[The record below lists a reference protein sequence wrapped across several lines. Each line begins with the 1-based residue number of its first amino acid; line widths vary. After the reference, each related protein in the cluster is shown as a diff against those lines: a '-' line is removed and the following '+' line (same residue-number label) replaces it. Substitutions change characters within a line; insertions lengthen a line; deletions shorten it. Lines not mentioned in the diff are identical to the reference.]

1 MKVLFSILLFTFC
14 ALGFAQTNVSEAISS
29 DITWSL
35 ADSPFTVTGSILV
48 SNGVTLTIE
57 AGAVINF
64 SDDYKILVKGNIISS
79 GTSESLITFNGH
91 SSEGSSQMIIFK
103 STNLSNSTI
112 TYNVFNGPQK
122 AIQLAD
128 ESEGNEDST
137 KNSGILTVTYSDFN
151 NAGIY
156 TKGYSTSA
164 ELKFENST
172 FDDLTI
178 KGYYPRTEP
187 ITFTN
192 CVINNSNINS
202 DSYNYGINI
211 YYSNVLNS
219 SFTIGC
225 CGANFLIDNSTIYN
239 SPFTDYNNNYEVL
252 INKSLIINSPL
263 NLPSGNL
270 TITSSII
277 SFNGFDTSIGVNTRK
292 ATISNSLISG
302 NGAGTVLKMNSYS
315 NYSSTISNSTL
326 INSSTSVLLEGN
338 NGTYDF
344 SNSNLYNNQTY
355 NVDNN
360 SDQEISAE
368 NNYWGTVIESEI
380 QDLIFDSSDNIDKGT
395 VDYTP
400 FLTSLNIEAPIS
412 PPSNVTKSVTGS
424 DVVLNW
430 SANGE
435 SDIAGYKLHY
445 GSPTGYSY
453 ATSVD
458 LGNVTTYVVN
468 GGDITTEYS
477 ITAYDSSI
485 DGTDDMV
492 DGNESWFSAANEV
505 NITLMSSATSIS
517 EPTNS
522 ATLTVTINST
532 SSQDIVVNLVYTGT
546 AINATDYT
554 GASSIT
560 IAAGSLTGSIDITA
574 IDNTNIEVTKTIIID
589 VDTVTN
595 ASEEGVQQVSI
606 NLIDDDLPS
615 VTLSYTPITFNEAGG
630 ISEIIATQSEI
641 TSNDT
646 AISLD
651 LSGTAS
657 NITIIED
664 FETTLPSGAIN
675 IANGVEVTIV
685 DDPATSGVNGDV
697 MKIVTSTAG
706 EVWQYVIVSFQGDSL
721 DLTTDDKVILV
732 DVYSETAFTML
743 VKSTAPSNGNAE
755 GSTDASHGGS
765 GWETLTFD
773 FSNPKDGALVAN
785 DVFGGIAFFPLWNG
799 SGFNSAT
806 VTTTYI
812 DNISTPNGGDYRIS
826 SRIIN
831 IPAGTSSAT
840 TTITGIE
847 DSIFDEGD
855 ETIIITP
862 VNPTNATLTSLEATT
877 ITITNKNYAPV
888 AAAQTDVAATEQTE
902 VTITLV
908 GTDSES
914 DALTYIVST
923 LPTNGTLSDNGTV
936 ITTDDLPKTTTSADV
951 VYISTSDTATS
962 DSFTF
967 KVNDGTVDSEAATV
981 SIVITAVNDA
991 PVAVEDAAT
1000 VLEDAE
1006 LTSIDVIT
1014 NDINVDENTFPAYNG
1029 NVFITEL
1036 ADPNGS
1042 DAIGSGYTR
1051 RYIELYNAGPS
1062 SVDLTGYRIDRY
1074 KNYNDSPET
1083 LSLTGSISAGEFY
1096 IITTG
1101 PENSDFFNTWGITPN
1116 QWDGT
1121 YNFVAGGNG
1130 DDNYELYNDTGNLTD
1145 QFGVPGED
1153 GTGTNHEYEDGRAER
1168 KIGVIQGNSIWD
1180 VDEWDIDNDEGLGDG
1195 PLNTDESF
1203 DPGSWIGTELDILKL
1218 TAVSTSGIG
1227 TVDINADGLSV
1238 DYTPAFNF
1246 NGTETITYTV
1256 SDGELPSATGT
1267 LTITVTAVNDAPVAL
1282 ADTATVDEG
1291 NTSTTLENGETS
1303 LLNNDTDTEN
1313 NPLTVILVSNP
1324 IYGSLTLNTDGTF
1337 SYDHDGS
1344 DFASDYFTYKVNDG
1358 ELDSNTATV
1367 SIIINTVNDN
1377 FPTDIILSNN
1387 FIDENLSGITIGQFT
1402 AEDLDLPA
1410 DIHTFELVSG
1420 IGDTNNTSFTI
1431 TDNNL
1436 IINES
1441 FDYETQQSLS
1451 IRVKVI
1457 DEVNQS
1463 FERSFDILIN
1473 NVNDISII
1481 STTTDSYCSGTSGT
1495 GSITISSIY
1504 DTFGNLTFAWSA
1516 INGGSIPSGQETI
1529 QSLTEI
1535 SDGTYSLTISDISF
1549 SFTESF
1555 EIGLTPQ
1562 YDELSICYV
1571 SSDET
1576 DETKNRIFLNNAGN
1590 YNVGIYE
1597 ILRETNSANIYTS
1610 IGSMLSTENSFLDEN
1625 SDNMSQSYN
1634 YKVRLI
1640 DYCGNQSP
1648 NSDFHKTILLQSSVA
1663 VNNSVNL
1670 NWSDYE
1676 GTDYGTYNIFRNTN
1690 SEGFNLIGSVS
1701 ASNNSFND
1709 AGADITIDNYE
1720 YYISISV
1727 DECLND
1733 VSGKSNSKSSTE
1745 IKSNR
1750 LLFSNGTASVDDFND
1765 LNQLVVFPNP
1775 SNDML
1780 NIKLSEG
1787 ITLYKVKIYNTLGQ
1801 MVLETQDLKFPIEN
1815 LASSTYFIKIFTSK
1829 GLTTRNFIK
1838 N

>member
-344 SNSNLYNNQTY
+344 SNSNLHNNQTY

-560 IAAGSLTGSIDITA
+560 IAAGSLTGSIDIAA

-888 AAAQTDVAATEQTE
+888 AFSNQNNHYSINVISQGQSWETNLTQILEIIEGNTYTLTFDAWSDVNRSIYTGLGLSGNPGWDAILETINITPTKTTYSFTFEAIGIGNPEARVIFDLGADIGQVNIDNVSLVTSTEENIVLNGDFSSGSDYWVTGPLSTTPAPVVSTIDYVSATEKIE
-902 VTITLV
+902 VAITLV
-908 GTDSES
+908 GVDSEN
-914 DALTYIVST
+914 DALTYVIETLPVNGVLTDPNNSDVVVSAGDSLKGATVNYVST
-923 LPTNGTLSDNGTV
+923 SE
-936 ITTDDLPKTTTSADV
+936 IAEF
-951 VYISTSDTATS
+951 

-967 KVNDGTVDSEAATV
+967 KVNDGELNSNTATI
-981 SIVITAVNDA
+981 SIAITTVNDP
-991 PVAVEDAAT
+991 PVLSDDAISTKEDTSVNITLNVEDLDDT
-1000 VLEDAE
+1000 EFTYVIV
-1006 LTSIDVIT
+1006 SDVS
-1014 NDINVDENTFPAYNG
+1014 
-1029 NVFITEL
+1029 
-1036 ADPNGS
+1036 NGS
-1042 DAIGSGYTR
+1042 
-1051 RYIELYNAGPS
+1051 L
-1062 SVDLTGYRIDRY
+1062 
-1074 KNYNDSPET
+1074 
-1083 LSLTGSISAGEFY
+1083 
-1096 IITTG
+1096 IITD
-1101 PENSDFFNTWGITPN
+1101 NFA
-1116 QWDGT
+1116 T
-1121 YNFVAGGNG
+1121 YSP
-1130 DDNYELYNDTGNLTD
+1130 
-1145 QFGVPGED
+1145 QED
-1153 GTGTNHEYEDGRAER
+1153 
-1168 KIGVIQGNSIWD
+1168 
-1180 VDEWDIDNDEGLGDG
+1180 
-1195 PLNTDESF
+1195 
-1203 DPGSWIGTELDILKL
+1203 
-1218 TAVSTSGIG
+1218 
-1227 TVDINADGLSV
+1227 
-1238 DYTPAFNF
+1238 F
-1246 NGTETITYTV
+1246 NGADSFTLIAN
-1256 SDGELPSATGT
+1256 DGEANSANAIIS
-1267 LTITVTAVNDAPVAL
+1267 ITVTAVNDAPVAV

-1303 LLNNDTDTEN
+1303 LLHNDTDTEN
-1313 NPLTVILVSNP
+1313 NPLTAILVSDP
-1324 IYGSLTLNTDGTF
+1324 IYGALTLNTDGTF
-1337 SYDHDGS
+1337 SYEHDGS
-1344 DFASDYFTYKVNDG
+1344 DIASDYFTYKVNDG
-1358 ELDSNTATV
+1358 ELDSNTVTV

-1377 FPTDIILSNN
+1377 FPTDIIVSNN
-1387 FIDENLSGITIGQFT
+1387 FIDENLSGVTIGQFT

-1410 DIHTFELVSG
+1410 DIHAFELVSG
-1420 IGDTNNTSFTI
+1420 AGDTNNTSFTI

-1451 IRVKVI
+1451 IRIKVI

-1473 NVNDISII
+1473 NVNDISIT
-1481 STTTDSYCSGTSGT
+1481 SATTDSYCSGTSGT
-1495 GSITISSIY
+1495 GSITISSIA

-1535 SDGTYSLTISDISF
+1535 SDGTYSVTISDTSF
-1549 SFTESF
+1549 SLTESF

-1610 IGSMLSTENSFLDEN
+1610 IGSMLSSENSFLDEN

-1648 NSDFHKTILLQSSVA
+1648 NSDFHKTILLQSSIA

-1676 GTDYGTYNIFRNTN
+1676 GTDFGTYNIFRNTN

-1780 NIKLSEG
+1780 NIKLSAG

>member
-1 MKVLFSILLFTFC
+1 MF
-14 ALGFAQTNVSEAISS
+14 EY
-29 DITWSL
+29 
-35 ADSPFTVTGSILV
+35 SPSVKFKIHKNILV
-48 SNGVTLTIE
+48 SNTADVNCIASIGSPSTSNHLFDNNT
-57 AGAVINF
+57 
-64 SDDYKILVKGNIISS
+64 IISK
-79 GTSESLITFNGH
+79 GKNVYFG
-91 SSEGSSQMIIFK
+91 GSS
-103 STNLSNSTI
+103 S
-112 TYNVFNGPQK
+112 YH
-122 AIQLAD
+122 A
-128 ESEGNEDST
+128 
-137 KNSGILTVTYSDFN
+137 N
-151 NAGIY
+151 NI
-156 TKGYSTSA
+156 S
-164 ELKFENST
+164 
-172 FDDLTI
+172 
-178 KGYYPRTEP
+178 
-187 ITFTN
+187 FTN
-192 CVINNSNINS
+192 
-202 DSYNYGINI
+202 
-211 YYSNVLNS
+211 
-219 SFTIGC
+219 
-225 CGANFLIDNSTIYN
+225 
-239 SPFTDYNNNYEVL
+239 
-252 INKSLIINSPL
+252 
-263 NLPSGNL
+263 NL
-270 TITSSII
+270 
-277 SFNGFDTSIGVNTRK
+277 
-292 ATISNSLISG
+292 
-302 NGAGTVLKMNSYS
+302 
-315 NYSSTISNSTL
+315 
-326 INSSTSVLLEGN
+326 
-338 NGTYDF
+338 F
-344 SNSNLYNNQTY
+344 SNSSNNEIIDVKYGSGHVFNNNNLINPSSSGYFLKNQTA
-355 NVDNN
+355 N
-360 SDQEISAE
+360 SIDAE
-368 NNYWGTVIESEI
+368 NNYWGTATESEI
-380 QDLIFDSSDNIDKGT
+380 QATIYDYSDDFELGQ

-400 FLTSLNIEAPIS
+400 FLTSLNIDAPIS
-412 PPSNVTKSVTGS
+412 PPSNVTKSVSGS
-424 DVVLNW
+424 DVVLSW
-430 SANGE
+430 SANAE
-435 SDIAGYKLHY
+435 SDVAGYKLYY
-445 GSPTGYSY
+445 GSSTGYSY
-453 ATSVD
+453 ATSID
-458 LGNVTTYVVN
+458 IGNVTTYTVT
-468 GGDITTEYS
+468 GGDITTEYA
-477 ITAYDSSI
+477 ITAYDTNL

-492 DGNESWFSAANEV
+492 DGNESWFSVANEV
-505 NITLMSSATSIS
+505 HITLMSSATSIS

-522 ATLTVTINST
+522 ATLTVTLNST

-560 IAAGSLTGSIDITA
+560 IAAGSLTGTIDVTA

-615 VTLSYTPITFNEAGG
+615 VTLSYTPVTFNEAGG
-630 ISEIIATQSEI
+630 TSEIIATQSEI

-646 AISLD
+646 TISLD

-657 NITIIED
+657 SATMIED
-664 FETTLPSGAIN
+664 FETALPSGAIKGE
-675 IANGVEVTIV
+675 AGAEVTIV
-685 DDPATSGVNGDV
+685 ADPAINGFNGDV
-697 MKIVTSTAG
+697 MKIVTSTTG
-706 EVWQYVIVSFQGDSL
+706 EFWQFGQLLFQGDNL
-721 DLTTDDKVILV
+721 DLTTDDKVVLV
-732 DVYSETAFTML
+732 DVYSEIAFTML
-743 VKSTAPSNGNAE
+743 VKVTTLNGGTEPA
-755 GSTDASHGGS
+755 TDAAHSGS
-765 GWETLTFD
+765 GWETLSFD
-773 FSNPKDGALVAN
+773 FSDPKDNAPVA
-785 DVFGGIAFFPLWNG
+785 DGIYGRIIFFPLWNG
-799 SGFNSAT
+799 GNWNASS
-806 VTTTYI
+806 VTTTYV
-812 DNISTPNGGDYRIS
+812 DNISANGGDYRIS
-826 SRIIN
+826 SRIIK

-847 DSIFDEGD
+847 DSIFNEGD

-862 VNPTNATLTSLEATT
+862 INPTNATLTSIEATT
-877 ITITNKNYAPV
+877 ITITNKNYAPE
-888 AAAQTDVAATEQTE
+888 AISNENISATEQTE
-902 VTITLV
+902 VGINLV
-908 GTDSES
+908 GIDSENN
-914 DALTYIVST
+914 DLTYIIETLPENGILTDPNNSDLVVSAGDSLQGAAVNYVST
-923 LPTNGTLSDNGTV
+923 SE
-936 ITTDDLPKTTTSADV
+936 IAEF
-951 VYISTSDTATS
+951 

-967 KVNDGTVDSEAATV
+967 KVNDGELNSNTATI
-981 SIVITAVNDA
+981 SIAITAVNDP
-991 PVAVEDAAT
+991 PVLSNDSITTEEDTSVNITLNVEDLDDTEFTYVIVSDVSNGSLSITDNVAT
-1000 VLEDAE
+1000 YSPLED
-1006 LTSIDVIT
+1006 
-1014 NDINVDENTFPAYNG
+1014 
-1029 NVFITEL
+1029 
-1036 ADPNGS
+1036 
-1042 DAIGSGYTR
+1042 
-1051 RYIELYNAGPS
+1051 
-1062 SVDLTGYRIDRY
+1062 
-1074 KNYNDSPET
+1074 
-1083 LSLTGSISAGEFY
+1083 
-1096 IITTG
+1096 
-1101 PENSDFFNTWGITPN
+1101 
-1116 QWDGT
+1116 
-1121 YNFVAGGNG
+1121 
-1130 DDNYELYNDTGNLTD
+1130 
-1145 QFGVPGED
+1145 
-1153 GTGTNHEYEDGRAER
+1153 
-1168 KIGVIQGNSIWD
+1168 
-1180 VDEWDIDNDEGLGDG
+1180 
-1195 PLNTDESF
+1195 
-1203 DPGSWIGTELDILKL
+1203 
-1218 TAVSTSGIG
+1218 
-1227 TVDINADGLSV
+1227 
-1238 DYTPAFNF
+1238 F
-1246 NGTETITYTV
+1246 NGADSFTLIAN
-1256 SDGELPSATGT
+1256 DGEANSANAIIS
-1267 LTITVTAVNDAPVAL
+1267 ITVTAVNDAPVAL

-1313 NPLTVILVSNP
+1313 NPLTAILVSDP

-1344 DFASDYFTYKVNDG
+1344 DIASDYFTYKVNDG

-1387 FIDENLSGITIGQFT
+1387 FIDENLSGVTIGQFT

-1420 IGDTNNTSFTI
+1420 AGDTNNTSFTI

-1463 FERSFDILIN
+1463 FERSYDILIN
-1473 NVNDISII
+1473 NVNDISITSATI
-1481 STTTDSYCSGTSGT
+1481 DSYCSGASGT
-1495 GSITISSIY
+1495 GSITISSID
-1504 DTFGNLTFAWSA
+1504 DTFGNLTFEWSA

-1535 SDGTYSLTISDISF
+1535 SDGTYSLTISDTSF

-1610 IGSMLSTENSFLDEN
+1610 IGSMLSSENSFLDEN

-1676 GTDYGTYNIFRNTN
+1676 GTDFSTYNIFRNTN

-1709 AGADITIDNYE
+1709 ADADITIDNYE

-1750 LLFSNGTASVDDFND
+1750 LLINNGTASVDDFNN

-1801 MVLETQDLKFPIEN
+1801 IILETQDLKFSIEN
-1815 LASSTYFIKIFTSK
+1815 LASSTYFMKIFTSK

>member
-344 SNSNLYNNQTY
+344 SNSNLHNNQTY

-560 IAAGSLTGSIDITA
+560 IAAGSLTGSIDIAA

-888 AAAQTDVAATEQTE
+888 AFSNQNNHYSINVISQGQSWETNLTQILEIIEGNTYTLTFDAWSDVNRSIYTGLGLSGNPGWDAILETINITPTKTTYSFTFEAIGIGNPEARVIFDLGADIGQVNIDNVSLVTSTEENIVLNGDFSSGSDYWVTGPLSTTPAPVVSTIDYVSATEKIE
-902 VTITLV
+902 VAITLV
-908 GTDSES
+908 GVDSEN
-914 DALTYIVST
+914 DALTYVIETLPVNGVLTDPNNSDVVVSAGDSLKGATVNYVST
-923 LPTNGTLSDNGTV
+923 SE
-936 ITTDDLPKTTTSADV
+936 IAEF
-951 VYISTSDTATS
+951 

-967 KVNDGTVDSEAATV
+967 KVNDGELNSNTATI
-981 SIVITAVNDA
+981 SIAITTVNDP
-991 PVAVEDAAT
+991 PVLSDDAISTKEDTSVNITLNVEDLDDT
-1000 VLEDAE
+1000 EFTYVIV
-1006 LTSIDVIT
+1006 SDVS
-1014 NDINVDENTFPAYNG
+1014 
-1029 NVFITEL
+1029 
-1036 ADPNGS
+1036 NGS
-1042 DAIGSGYTR
+1042 
-1051 RYIELYNAGPS
+1051 L
-1062 SVDLTGYRIDRY
+1062 
-1074 KNYNDSPET
+1074 
-1083 LSLTGSISAGEFY
+1083 
-1096 IITTG
+1096 IITD
-1101 PENSDFFNTWGITPN
+1101 NFA
-1116 QWDGT
+1116 T
-1121 YNFVAGGNG
+1121 YSP
-1130 DDNYELYNDTGNLTD
+1130 
-1145 QFGVPGED
+1145 QED
-1153 GTGTNHEYEDGRAER
+1153 
-1168 KIGVIQGNSIWD
+1168 
-1180 VDEWDIDNDEGLGDG
+1180 
-1195 PLNTDESF
+1195 
-1203 DPGSWIGTELDILKL
+1203 
-1218 TAVSTSGIG
+1218 
-1227 TVDINADGLSV
+1227 
-1238 DYTPAFNF
+1238 F
-1246 NGTETITYTV
+1246 NGADSFTLIAN
-1256 SDGELPSATGT
+1256 DGEANSANAIIS
-1267 LTITVTAVNDAPVAL
+1267 ITVTAVNDAPVAV

-1303 LLNNDTDTEN
+1303 LLHNDTDTEN
-1313 NPLTVILVSNP
+1313 NPLTAILVSDP
-1324 IYGSLTLNTDGTF
+1324 IYGALTLNTDGTF
-1337 SYDHDGS
+1337 SYEHDGS
-1344 DFASDYFTYKVNDG
+1344 DIASDYFTYKVNDG
-1358 ELDSNTATV
+1358 ELDSNTVTV

-1377 FPTDIILSNN
+1377 FPTDIIVSNN
-1387 FIDENLSGITIGQFT
+1387 FIDENLSGVTIGQFT

-1410 DIHTFELVSG
+1410 DIHAFELVSG
-1420 IGDTNNTSFTI
+1420 AGDTNNTSFTI

-1451 IRVKVI
+1451 IRIKVI

-1473 NVNDISII
+1473 NVNDISIT
-1481 STTTDSYCSGTSGT
+1481 SATTDSYCSGTSGT
-1495 GSITISSIY
+1495 GSITISSIA

-1535 SDGTYSLTISDISF
+1535 SDGTYSVTISDTSF
-1549 SFTESF
+1549 SLTESF

-1610 IGSMLSTENSFLDEN
+1610 IGSMLSSENSFLDEN

-1648 NSDFHKTILLQSSVA
+1648 NSDFHKTILLQSSIA

-1676 GTDYGTYNIFRNTN
+1676 GTDFGTYNIFRNTN

>member
-1 MKVLFSILLFTFC
+1 MKVLVSILLFTFC
-14 ALGFAQTNVSEAISS
+14 TLGFAQTNVSGAISS

-164 ELKFENST
+164 ELEFENST
-172 FDDLTI
+172 FDNLTI

-192 CVINNSNINS
+192 CIINNSNINS
-202 DSYNYGINI
+202 DSYNYGIKFITSTVKNSNI
-211 YYSNVLNS
+211 TMGCCSANFLFNASTVYNSTISNGGGSPVNGLFKVVNSFFILSSIDLSSSHFVSEKSIFFSKNSADDMLSIGNTEISNS
-219 SFTIGC
+219 SFIGYDKT
-225 CGANFLIDNSTIYN
+225 LNSTGI
-239 SPFTDYNNNYEVL
+239 
-252 INKSLIINSPL
+252 K
-263 NLPSGNL
+263 
-270 TITSSII
+270 
-277 SFNGFDTSIGVNTRK
+277 
-292 ATISNSLISG
+292 ISG
-302 NGAGTVLKMNSYS
+302 RAGYNIGGNTN
-315 NYSSTISNSTL
+315 ISNSTL
-326 INSSTSVLLEGN
+326 LNFNSGLVFDGKNTISIAN
-338 NGTYDF
+338 NNIL
-344 SNSNLYNNQTY
+344 SNSLYN
-355 NVDNN
+355 VKNN
-360 SDQEISAE
+360 TSSDLILE
-368 NNYWGTVIESEI
+368 NNFWGTFIESEI
-380 QDLIFDSSDNIDKGT
+380 QNLIFDSSDDIDKGT

-453 ATSVD
+453 ATNVD

-477 ITAYDSSI
+477 ITAYDSNI

-492 DGNESWFSAANEV
+492 DGNESWFSVANEV

-522 ATLTVTINST
+522 VTLTVTLNST

-546 AINATDYT
+546 AINTTDYT

-560 IAAGSLTGSIDITA
+560 IAAGSLTGTIDVTA

-615 VTLSYTPITFNEAGG
+615 VTLSYTPVTFNEAGG
-630 ISEIIATQSEI
+630 TSEIIATQSEI

-646 AISLD
+646 TISLD

-657 NITIIED
+657 NITMIED
-664 FETTLPSGAIN
+664 FETALPSGAIKGEGG
-675 IANGVEVTIV
+675 AEVTIAA
-685 DDPATSGVNGDV
+685 DPATNGFNGDV
-697 MKIVTSTAG
+697 MKIVTSTTG
-706 EVWQYVIVSFQGDSL
+706 ESWQFGQLLFQGDNL
-721 DLTTDDKVILV
+721 DLTTDDKVVLV
-732 DVYSETAFTML
+732 DVYSEIAFTML
-743 VKSTAPSNGNAE
+743 VKVTTLNGGAE
-755 GSTDASHGGS
+755 PGTDAAHSGS
-765 GWETLTFD
+765 GWETLSFD
-773 FSNPKDGALVAN
+773 FSDPKDIPTVA
-785 DVFGGIAFFPLWNG
+785 DGVYGRIIFFPLWNG
-799 SGFNSAT
+799 SDFNSTT

-812 DNISTPNGGDYRIS
+812 DNISVGSGGDYRIS

-831 IPAGTSSAT
+831 IPAGTSSAKI
-840 TTITGIE
+840 TITGIE

-888 AAAQTDVAATEQTE
+888 AFSNQNNHYSINVISQGQSYETNLTQILEIIEGNTYTLTFDAWSDVDRSIDAGLGLSGNPGWTNIWETINITPTKTTYSFTFEAIGIGNPEARVIFDLGADIGQVNIDNVSLLTSTGENIVLNGDFSSGSDYWVNFYNSSPAPVVSTIDYVSATEKIE
-902 VTITLV
+902 VAITLV
-908 GTDSES
+908 GVDSEN
-914 DALTYIVST
+914 DALTYVLETLPVNGFLTDPNNSDVVVTAGDSLQGTTVNYVST
-923 LPTNGTLSDNGTV
+923 SE
-936 ITTDDLPKTTTSADV
+936 IAEF
-951 VYISTSDTATS
+951 

-967 KVNDGTVDSEAATV
+967 KVNDGELNSNTATI
-981 SIVITAVNDA
+981 SIAITAVNDP
-991 PVAVEDAAT
+991 PVLSDDSITTEEDTSVNITLNVEDLDDT
-1000 VLEDAE
+1000 EFTYVIV
-1006 LTSIDVIT
+1006 SDVSNGSLSIT
-1014 NDINVDENTFPAYNG
+1014 NNVATY
-1029 NVFITEL
+1029 
-1036 ADPNGS
+1036 
-1042 DAIGSGYTR
+1042 
-1051 RYIELYNAGPS
+1051 
-1062 SVDLTGYRIDRY
+1062 
-1074 KNYNDSPET
+1074 SPLE
-1083 LSLTGSISAGEFY
+1083 
-1096 IITTG
+1096 
-1101 PENSDFFNTWGITPN
+1101 
-1116 QWDGT
+1116 
-1121 YNFVAGGNG
+1121 
-1130 DDNYELYNDTGNLTD
+1130 
-1145 QFGVPGED
+1145 
-1153 GTGTNHEYEDGRAER
+1153 
-1168 KIGVIQGNSIWD
+1168 
-1180 VDEWDIDNDEGLGDG
+1180 
-1195 PLNTDESF
+1195 
-1203 DPGSWIGTELDILKL
+1203 
-1218 TAVSTSGIG
+1218 
-1227 TVDINADGLSV
+1227 
-1238 DYTPAFNF
+1238 NF
-1246 NGTETITYTV
+1246 NGTDSFTLTAN
-1256 SDGELPSATGT
+1256 DGEATSGLAT
-1267 LTITVTAVNDAPVAL
+1267 ISITVTTVNDAPLAI

-1303 LLNNDTDTEN
+1303 LLHNDTDAEN
-1313 NPLTVILVSNP
+1313 NPLTAILVSDP
-1324 IYGSLTLNTDGTF
+1324 IYGALTLNSDGTF
-1337 SYDHDGS
+1337 SYEHDGS
-1344 DFASDYFTYKVNDG
+1344 DIASDYFTYKVNDG

-1387 FIDENLSGITIGQFT
+1387 FIDENLSGVTIGQFT

-1420 IGDTNNTSFTI
+1420 AGDTNNTSFTI

-1463 FERSFDILIN
+1463 FERSYDILIN

-1481 STTTDSYCSGTSGT
+1481 SATTDSYCSETSGT
-1495 GSITISSIY
+1495 GSITISSID
-1504 DTFGNLTFAWSA
+1504 DTLGNLTFAWSA

-1535 SDGTYSLTISDISF
+1535 SDGTYSVTISDTSF

-1733 VSGKSNSKSSTE
+1733 ISGKSNSKSSTE

-1775 SNDML
+1775 SNGML

>member
-14 ALGFAQTNVSEAISS
+14 ALGFAQMNVSSTISS
-29 DITWSL
+29 DTTWSL

-122 AIQLAD
+122 GIQLAD

-239 SPFTDYNNNYEVL
+239 SPFTDYNNYYEVL

-277 SFNGFDTSIGVNTRK
+277 SFNGFDTSIGVSTRE

-302 NGAGTVLKMNSYS
+302 NGAGTDLKINSYS

-344 SNSNLYNNQTY
+344 SNSNLHNNQTY
-355 NVDNN
+355 NLDNN

-380 QDLIFDSSDNIDKGT
+380 QDLIFDSSDDIDKGT

-400 FLTSLNIEAPIS
+400 FLTSPNTDAPIS

-532 SSQDIVVNLVYTGT
+532 ASQDIVVNLVYTGT
-546 AINATDYT
+546 AINTTDYT

-560 IAAGSLTGSIDITA
+560 IAAGSLTGTIDVTA

-615 VTLSYTPITFNEAGG
+615 VTLSYAPITFNEAGG

-646 AISLD
+646 TISLD

-657 NITIIED
+657 NRTIIED
-664 FETTLPSGAIN
+664 FETALPSGAIKGEGG
-675 IANGVEVTIV
+675 AEVTIAA
-685 DDPATSGVNGDV
+685 DPANNGVNGDV
-697 MKIVTSTAG
+697 MKIVTRNCITCSG
-706 EVWQYVIVSFQGDSL
+706 WQSGQLLFQGDNL
-721 DLTTDDKVILV
+721 DLTTDDKVVLV
-732 DVYSETAFTML
+732 DVYSEIAFTRF
-743 VKSTAPSNGNAE
+743 VKVFGVVPDYVGTESG
-755 GSTDASHGGS
+755 TDAAHSGS
-765 GWETLTFD
+765 GWETLSFD
-773 FSNPKDGALVAN
+773 FSDPKERSQALDGICDKISFL
-785 DVFGGIAFFPLWNG
+785 PLWNG
-799 SGFNSAT
+799 DDWNASS

-812 DNISTPNGGDYRIS
+812 DNISTNGGDYRIS

-862 VNPTNATLTSLEATT
+862 VNPTNATLTSLEAKT
-877 ITITNKNYAPV
+877 ITITNKNYAPIALSNQNNYCSINV
-888 AAAQTDVAATEQTE
+888 IYAVQSLFQFLEIIEGNTYTLTFDAWSDVGNYIDAGLGLSGNFGYAIWAGGYERLNITPTKTTYSFTFGPIEIGNPEARVMFEFGGGGEVNIDNVSLTTSTGENIVLNGDFSSGSDYWVEGPLSPTPAPTPAPIVSIIDYVSATEKIE
-902 VTITLV
+902 VAITLV
-908 GTDSES
+908 GVDSEN
-914 DALTYIVST
+914 DALTYVIETLPVNGVLTDPNNSDVVVSAGDSLQGTTVNYVST
-923 LPTNGTLSDNGTV
+923 SE
-936 ITTDDLPKTTTSADV
+936 IAEF
-951 VYISTSDTATS
+951 

-967 KVNDGTVDSEAATV
+967 KVNDGELNSNTATI
-981 SIVITAVNDA
+981 SIAITAVNDP
-991 PVAVEDAAT
+991 PVLSDDSITTEEDT
-1000 VLEDAE
+1000 SVNITLNIEDLDDTE
-1006 LTSIDVIT
+1006 FTYVIVSDVSNGSLSIT
-1014 NDINVDENTFPAYNG
+1014 NNVATY
-1029 NVFITEL
+1029 
-1036 ADPNGS
+1036 
-1042 DAIGSGYTR
+1042 
-1051 RYIELYNAGPS
+1051 
-1062 SVDLTGYRIDRY
+1062 
-1074 KNYNDSPET
+1074 SPLE
-1083 LSLTGSISAGEFY
+1083 
-1096 IITTG
+1096 
-1101 PENSDFFNTWGITPN
+1101 
-1116 QWDGT
+1116 
-1121 YNFVAGGNG
+1121 
-1130 DDNYELYNDTGNLTD
+1130 
-1145 QFGVPGED
+1145 
-1153 GTGTNHEYEDGRAER
+1153 
-1168 KIGVIQGNSIWD
+1168 
-1180 VDEWDIDNDEGLGDG
+1180 
-1195 PLNTDESF
+1195 
-1203 DPGSWIGTELDILKL
+1203 
-1218 TAVSTSGIG
+1218 
-1227 TVDINADGLSV
+1227 
-1238 DYTPAFNF
+1238 NF
-1246 NGTETITYTV
+1246 NGTDSFTLIAN
-1256 SDGELPSATGT
+1256 DGEANSANAIIS
-1267 LTITVTAVNDAPVAL
+1267 ITVNAVNDVPVAL
-1282 ADTATVDEG
+1282 KDTVTVDEG

-1303 LLNNDTDTEN
+1303 LLHNDTDTEN
-1313 NPLTVILVSNP
+1313 NPLTAILVSDP
-1324 IYGSLTLNTDGTF
+1324 IYGALTLNTDGTF
-1337 SYDHDGS
+1337 SYEHDGS
-1344 DFASDYFTYKVNDG
+1344 DIASDYFTYKVNDG

-1377 FPTDIILSNN
+1377 FPKDIILSNN
-1387 FIDENLSGITIGQFT
+1387 FIDENLSGVTIGQFT

-1420 IGDTNNTSFTI
+1420 AGDTNNTSFRI

-1451 IRVKVI
+1451 IRVQVI

-1473 NVNDISII
+1473 NVNDISITSAI
-1481 STTTDSYCSGTSGT
+1481 TDSYCSGTSGT
-1495 GSITISSIY
+1495 GSITISSID

-1516 INGGSIPSGQETI
+1516 INEGSIPSGQETI

-1535 SDGTYSLTISDISF
+1535 SAGTYSVTISDTSF

-1610 IGSMLSTENSFLDEN
+1610 IGSMLSSENSFLDEN

-1648 NSDFHKTILLQSSVA
+1648 NSDFHKTILLQSSIA

-1676 GTDYGTYNIFRNTN
+1676 GTDFGTYNIFRNTN

-1765 LNQLVVFPNP
+1765 LNQ
-1775 SNDML
+1775 
-1780 NIKLSEG
+1780 
-1787 ITLYKVKIYNTLGQ
+1787 
-1801 MVLETQDLKFPIEN
+1801 
-1815 LASSTYFIKIFTSK
+1815 
-1829 GLTTRNFIK
+1829 
-1838 N
+1838 

>member
-1 MKVLFSILLFTFC
+1 MKVLFSILIFTFC
-14 ALGFAQTNVSEAISS
+14 ALGFGQTNVSGAISS

-35 ADSPFTVTGSILV
+35 ANSPYTVTGNILV
-48 SNGVTLTIE
+48 ASGVTLTIE
-57 AGAVINF
+57 AGVTVKVNSGLYI
-64 SDDYKILVKGNIISS
+64 KIKGKIIAE
-79 GTSESLITFNGH
+79 GTSSSLITFT
-91 SSEGSSQMIIFK
+91 SSASSPAKGNWKYIMFD
-103 STNLSNSTI
+103 NSNTVFDSE
-112 TYNVFNGPQK
+112 YNYQ
-122 AIQLAD
+122 
-128 ESEGNEDST
+128 SGN
-137 KNSGILTVTYSDFN
+137 KMKY
-151 NAGIY
+151 
-156 TKGYSTSA
+156 
-164 ELKFENST
+164 
-172 FDDLTI
+172 
-178 KGYYPRTEP
+178 
-187 ITFTN
+187 
-192 CVINNSNINS
+192 CVI
-202 DSYNYGINI
+202 SYAEYGLRIFQ
-211 YYSNVLNS
+211 S
-219 SFTIGC
+219 SFY
-225 CGANFLIDNSTIYN
+225 LDNSTISNN
-239 SPFTDYNNNYEVL
+239 SLSGIDFDDVT
-252 INKSLIINSPL
+252 KSLISN
-263 NLPSGNL
+263 N
-270 TITSSII
+270 
-277 SFNGFDTSIGVNTRK
+277 
-292 ATISNSLISG
+292 TISNNPSGTSLTGLTNDEGDDNYENDTYKDVMWLANTIKDNDNSGLVFNRHGTRSYNNIYKNNIITG
-302 NGAGTVLKMNSYS
+302 NG
-315 NYSSTISNSTL
+315 ISDFGGGYGLDLPWGNVTDGVKNNL
-326 INSSTSVLLEGN
+326 IEGN
-338 NGTYDF
+338 VIYNNGNGIRIGTGPSGWGGSGYDSKVSTVKKNFIINNKGYSINTYETYTNETLVIENNIIVANQ
-344 SNSNLYNNQTY
+344 NSNKLVELKDEKGSVFRYNTLLNTTKNVTIGGSLLSFSDGYQDEDSKSNTINNNTFIFHNRNGLDLFYGGNTFNNNNIIHKNKSEDKSGLYSVKILGN
-355 NVDNN
+355 DNN
-360 SDQEISAE
+360 NFE
-368 NNYWGTVIESEI
+368 NNYWGTASESEI
-380 QDLIFDSSDNIDKGT
+380 QAAIYDYTDDFELGQ

-412 PPSNVTKSVTGS
+412 PPSNVTKSVSGS

-445 GSPTGYSY
+445 GSSTGYSY
-453 ATSVD
+453 ATTVD
-458 LGNVTTYVVN
+458 LGNVTNYTIT
-468 GGDITTEYS
+468 GGDFDTEYS
-477 ITAYDSSI
+477 ITAYDTNL

-522 ATLTVTINST
+522 ATLTVTLNNT

-546 AINATDYT
+546 AINATDYA

-560 IAAGSLTGSIDITA
+560 IAAGSLTGTIDVTA

-646 AISLD
+646 TISLD

-657 NITIIED
+657 SATMIED
-664 FETTLPSGAIN
+664 FETTLPSSAILGVGGA
-675 IANGVEVTIV
+675 EVTIV
-685 DDPATSGVNGDV
+685 ADPATNGVNGDV
-697 MKIVTSTAG
+697 MKIVTSTSG
-706 EVWQYVIVSFQGDSL
+706 EFWQFGQLLFQGDNL
-721 DLTTDDKVILV
+721 DLTTDDKVVLV
-732 DVYSETAFTML
+732 DVYSEIAFIMMAKVTTL
-743 VKSTAPSNGNAE
+743 NGGEEPA
-755 GSTDASHGGS
+755 TDAAHSGS
-765 GWETLTFD
+765 GWETLSFD
-773 FSNPKDGALVAN
+773 FSDPKDNTSVA
-785 DVFGGIAFFPLWNG
+785 DGIYGRIIFFPLWNG
-799 SGFNSAT
+799 GDWNASS

-812 DNISTPNGGDYRIS
+812 DNISAGSGGDFIIS

-840 TTITGIE
+840 ITITGIE

-888 AAAQTDVAATEQTE
+888 AAAQTDLPATEQTE

-923 LPTNGTLSDNGTV
+923 LPTNGTLSGNGTV
-936 ITTDDLPKTTTSADV
+936 ITIDDLPKTTTSADV
-951 VYISTSDTATS
+951 VYISTSETAEF

-967 KVNDGTVDSEAATV
+967 KVNDGELNSNTATI
-981 SIVITAVNDA
+981 SIAITTVNDL
-991 PVAVEDAAT
+991 PVLSDDFITTEEDTSVNITFNVEDLDDT
-1000 VLEDAE
+1000 EFTYVIV
-1006 LTSIDVIT
+1006 SDVSNGSLSIT
-1014 NDINVDENTFPAYNG
+1014 NNVAIYSP
-1029 NVFITEL
+1029 L
-1036 ADPNGS
+1036 A
-1042 DAIGSGYTR
+1042 
-1051 RYIELYNAGPS
+1051 
-1062 SVDLTGYRIDRY
+1062 
-1074 KNYNDSPET
+1074 
-1083 LSLTGSISAGEFY
+1083 
-1096 IITTG
+1096 
-1101 PENSDFFNTWGITPN
+1101 
-1116 QWDGT
+1116 
-1121 YNFVAGGNG
+1121 
-1130 DDNYELYNDTGNLTD
+1130 
-1145 QFGVPGED
+1145 
-1153 GTGTNHEYEDGRAER
+1153 
-1168 KIGVIQGNSIWD
+1168 
-1180 VDEWDIDNDEGLGDG
+1180 
-1195 PLNTDESF
+1195 
-1203 DPGSWIGTELDILKL
+1203 
-1218 TAVSTSGIG
+1218 
-1227 TVDINADGLSV
+1227 
-1238 DYTPAFNF
+1238 NF
-1246 NGTETITYTV
+1246 NGTDSFTLTAN
-1256 SDGELPSATGT
+1256 DGEATSANAIIS
-1267 LTITVTAVNDAPVAL
+1267 ITVTAVNDTPVAL

-1291 NTSTTLENGETS
+1291 DTSTTLENGETS
-1303 LLNNDTDTEN
+1303 LLHNDTDTEN
-1313 NPLTVILVSNP
+1313 NPLTAILVSDP
-1324 IYGSLTLNTDGTF
+1324 IYGALTLNTDGTF
-1337 SYDHDGS
+1337 SYEHDGS
-1344 DFASDYFTYKVNDG
+1344 DIASDYFTYKVNDG
-1358 ELDSNTATV
+1358 ELDSNIATV

-1387 FIDENLSGITIGQFT
+1387 FIDENLSGVTIGQFT

-1420 IGDTNNTSFTI
+1420 IGDTDNTSFTI

-1436 IINES
+1436 IIKES

-1535 SDGTYSLTISDISF
+1535 SDGTYSVTISDTSF
-1549 SFTESF
+1549 SLTESF

-1571 SSDET
+1571 SSDEAY
-1576 DETKNRIFLNNAGN
+1576 ETKNRIFLNNAGN

-1780 NIKLSEG
+1780 NIKLSAG

>member
-344 SNSNLYNNQTY
+344 SNSNLHNNQTY

-646 AISLD
+646 TISLD

-888 AAAQTDVAATEQTE
+888 AFSNQNNHYSINVISQGQSWETNLTQILEIIEGNTYTLTFDAWSDVNRSIYTGLGLSGNPGWDAILETINITPTKTTYSFTFEAIGIGNPEARVIFDLGADIGQVNIDNVSLVTSTEENIVLNGDFSSGSDYWVTGPLSTTPAPVVSTIDYVSATEKIE
-902 VTITLV
+902 VAITLV
-908 GTDSES
+908 GVDSEN
-914 DALTYIVST
+914 DALTYVIETLPVNGVLTDPNNSDVVVSAGDSLKGATVNYVST
-923 LPTNGTLSDNGTV
+923 SE
-936 ITTDDLPKTTTSADV
+936 IAEF
-951 VYISTSDTATS
+951 

-967 KVNDGTVDSEAATV
+967 KVNDGELNSNTATI
-981 SIVITAVNDA
+981 SIAITTVNDP
-991 PVAVEDAAT
+991 PVLSDDAISTKEDTSVNITLNVEDLDDT
-1000 VLEDAE
+1000 EFTYVIV
-1006 LTSIDVIT
+1006 SDVS
-1014 NDINVDENTFPAYNG
+1014 
-1029 NVFITEL
+1029 
-1036 ADPNGS
+1036 NGS
-1042 DAIGSGYTR
+1042 
-1051 RYIELYNAGPS
+1051 L
-1062 SVDLTGYRIDRY
+1062 
-1074 KNYNDSPET
+1074 
-1083 LSLTGSISAGEFY
+1083 
-1096 IITTG
+1096 IITD
-1101 PENSDFFNTWGITPN
+1101 NFA
-1116 QWDGT
+1116 T
-1121 YNFVAGGNG
+1121 YSP
-1130 DDNYELYNDTGNLTD
+1130 
-1145 QFGVPGED
+1145 QED
-1153 GTGTNHEYEDGRAER
+1153 
-1168 KIGVIQGNSIWD
+1168 
-1180 VDEWDIDNDEGLGDG
+1180 
-1195 PLNTDESF
+1195 
-1203 DPGSWIGTELDILKL
+1203 
-1218 TAVSTSGIG
+1218 
-1227 TVDINADGLSV
+1227 
-1238 DYTPAFNF
+1238 F
-1246 NGTETITYTV
+1246 NGADSFTLIAN
-1256 SDGELPSATGT
+1256 DGEANSANAIIS
-1267 LTITVTAVNDAPVAL
+1267 ITVTAVNDAPVAV

-1303 LLNNDTDTEN
+1303 LLHNDTDTEN
-1313 NPLTVILVSNP
+1313 NPLTAILVSDP
-1324 IYGSLTLNTDGTF
+1324 IYGALTLNTDGTF
-1337 SYDHDGS
+1337 SYEHDGS
-1344 DFASDYFTYKVNDG
+1344 DIASDYFTYKVNDG
-1358 ELDSNTATV
+1358 ELDSNTVTV

-1387 FIDENLSGITIGQFT
+1387 FIDENLSGVTIGQFT

-1410 DIHTFELVSG
+1410 DIHAFELVSG
-1420 IGDTNNTSFTI
+1420 AGDTNNTSFTI

-1451 IRVKVI
+1451 IRIKVI

-1473 NVNDISII
+1473 NVNDISIT
-1481 STTTDSYCSGTSGT
+1481 SATTDSYCSGTSGT
-1495 GSITISSIY
+1495 GSITISSIA

-1535 SDGTYSLTISDISF
+1535 SDGTYSVTISDTSF
-1549 SFTESF
+1549 SLTESF

-1610 IGSMLSTENSFLDEN
+1610 IGSMLSSENSFLDEN

-1648 NSDFHKTILLQSSVA
+1648 NSDFHKTILLQSSIA

-1676 GTDYGTYNIFRNTN
+1676 GTDFGTYNIFRNTN

>member
-1 MKVLFSILLFTFC
+1 MKKILSIILFTYC
-14 ALGFAQTNVSEAISS
+14 SLGFSQTNFSGAISS
-29 DITWSL
+29 DTTWSL
-35 ADSPFTVTGSILV
+35 SNSPYIVTGNVLV
-48 SNGVTLTIE
+48 ASGVTLTIE
-57 AGAVINF
+57 AGVTIKVSSSAVIQNNGTLIAIGTSSDKITFTSNESSPSAGDWKYIFF
-64 SDDYKILVKGNIISS
+64 SNTSVDPTYDGSGNYLDGSTLQYVDILYGGSDTSKGAIDITDSSLYLKNIIVKNSASYGVHFSKSSGGSVGVSKIISS
-79 GTSESLITFNGH
+79 EISNNSATGVYCNCYQYNKSITV
-91 SSEGSSQMIIFK
+91 E
-103 STNLSNSTI
+103 NSTI
-112 TYNVFNGPQK
+112 NNNAGYGISTGGGDAGGTHIFNYK
-122 AIQLAD
+122 NNIITNN
-128 ESEGNEDST
+128 S
-137 KNSGILTVTYSDFN
+137 NSGILANANGTQNIYGNIIYNNTGYGVRSRGNGTYTIEKNIIVGNNSVGVHGIYATHIIDNNVIAN
-151 NAGIY
+151 NAGGIEVSQGGNY
-156 TKGYSTSA
+156 TVSDNQIVFNNNSGDGSGFDPYGGNSQQAWSPDVSLTRNTFYSNT
-164 ELKFENST
+164 ST
-172 FDDLTI
+172 FSTI
-178 KGYYPRTEP
+178 LSFQPQNGDPS
-187 ITFTN
+187 F
-192 CVINNSNINS
+192 VLNNN
-202 DSYNYGINI
+202 NI
-211 YYSNVLNS
+211 YKNIS
-219 SFTIGC
+219 SYEFK
-225 CGANFLIDNSTIYN
+225 
-239 SPFTDYNNNYEVL
+239 NY
-252 INKSLIINSPL
+252 
-263 NLPSGNL
+263 
-270 TITSSII
+270 
-277 SFNGFDTSIGVNTRK
+277 R
-292 ATISNSLISG
+292 
-302 NGAGTVLKMNSYS
+302 
-315 NYSSTISNSTL
+315 
-326 INSSTSVLLEGN
+326 NSSTS
-338 NGTYDF
+338 T
-344 SNSNLYNNQTY
+344 
-355 NVDNN
+355 VD
-360 SDQEISAE
+360 AE
-368 NNYWGTVIESEI
+368 NNYWGTATESEI
-380 QDLIFDSSDNIDKGT
+380 QSKIFDWSDDGSYGI

-400 FLTSLNIEAPIS
+400 FSTSLNTDAPIS
-412 PPSNVTKSVTGS
+412 PPSNVTKSVSGS
-424 DVVLNW
+424 DIVLSW
-430 SANGE
+430 SANAE
-435 SDIAGYKLHY
+435 SDLAGYKLHY
-445 GSPTGYSY
+445 GDPSGYSY
-453 ATSVD
+453 TTTID
-458 LGNVTTYVVN
+458 LGNTTSYTLP
-468 GGDITTEYS
+468 GGDIATEYA
-477 ITAYDSSI
+477 ITAYDSSL

-492 DGNESWFSAANEV
+492 DGNESWFSVANEV

-522 ATLTVTINST
+522 ATLTVTLNST

-546 AINATDYT
+546 AINATDYA

-560 IAAGSLTGSIDITA
+560 IAAGSLTGTIDVTA

-615 VTLSYTPITFNEAGG
+615 VTLSYTPVTFNEAGG

-646 AISLD
+646 TISLD

-657 NITIIED
+657 NLNVNED
-664 FETTLPSGAIN
+664 FETALPSGAIESGSG
-675 IANGVEVTIV
+675 AEVTIV
-685 DDPATSGVNGDV
+685 ADPATNGVNGDV

-706 EVWQYVIVSFQGDSL
+706 DVWQWVKVSFQGDNL
-721 DLTTDDKVILV
+721 DLTTDDKVVLV

-743 VKSTAPSNGNAE
+743 VKSTAPSNESAE

-765 GWETLTFD
+765 GWETLSFD

-806 VTTTYI
+806 VTTTYV
-812 DNISTPNGGDYRIS
+812 DNISSPNGGDYRIS

-877 ITITNKNYAPV
+877 ITITNKNYAPI
-888 AAAQTDVAATEQTE
+888 AAAQTDVPATEQTE
-902 VTITLV
+902 VPITLV

-923 LPTNGTLSDNGTV
+923 LPTNGTLSGNGTV
-936 ITTDDLPKTTTSADV
+936 ITIDDLPKTTTSADV
-951 VYISTSDTATS
+951 VYISTSDIATS

-967 KVNDGTVDSEAATV
+967 KVNDGELNSNTATI
-981 SIVITAVNDA
+981 SIAITAVNDP
-991 PVAVEDAAT
+991 PVLSDDSITTEEDTSVNITLNVEDLDDT
-1000 VLEDAE
+1000 EFTYVIV
-1006 LTSIDVIT
+1006 SDVSNGSLSIT
-1014 NDINVDENTFPAYNG
+1014 NNVATY
-1029 NVFITEL
+1029 
-1036 ADPNGS
+1036 
-1042 DAIGSGYTR
+1042 
-1051 RYIELYNAGPS
+1051 
-1062 SVDLTGYRIDRY
+1062 
-1074 KNYNDSPET
+1074 SP
-1083 LSLTGSISAGEFY
+1083 
-1096 IITTG
+1096 
-1101 PENSDFFNTWGITPN
+1101 
-1116 QWDGT
+1116 Q
-1121 YNFVAGGNG
+1121 
-1130 DDNYELYNDTGNLTD
+1130 
-1145 QFGVPGED
+1145 ED
-1153 GTGTNHEYEDGRAER
+1153 
-1168 KIGVIQGNSIWD
+1168 
-1180 VDEWDIDNDEGLGDG
+1180 
-1195 PLNTDESF
+1195 
-1203 DPGSWIGTELDILKL
+1203 
-1218 TAVSTSGIG
+1218 
-1227 TVDINADGLSV
+1227 
-1238 DYTPAFNF
+1238 F
-1246 NGTETITYTV
+1246 NGADSFTLIAN
-1256 SDGELPSATGT
+1256 DGEANSANAIIS
-1267 LTITVTAVNDAPVAL
+1267 ITVNAVNDAPVAL
-1282 ADTATVDEG
+1282 ADTTTVDEG

-1303 LLNNDTDTEN
+1303 LLNNDTDAEN
-1313 NPLTVILVSNP
+1313 NPLTAILVSDP
-1324 IYGSLTLNTDGTF
+1324 IYGSLTLNSDGTF
-1337 SYDHDGS
+1337 SYEHDGS
-1344 DFASDYFTYKVNDG
+1344 DIASDYFTYKVNDG
-1358 ELDSNTATV
+1358 ELDSNTAAV

-1387 FIDENLSGITIGQFT
+1387 FIDENLSGVKIGQFT

-1410 DIHTFELVSG
+1410 DIHAFELVSG

-1473 NVNDISII
+1473 NINDISITSATI
-1481 STTTDSYCSGTSGT
+1481 DSYCSGTSGT
-1495 GSITISSIY
+1495 GSITISSID
-1504 DTFGNLTFAWSA
+1504 DTLGNLTFAWSA
-1516 INGGSIPSGQETI
+1516 INGGSIPSGQEAI

-1535 SDGTYSLTISDISF
+1535 SDGTYSVTISDTSF

-1733 VSGKSNSKSSTE
+1733 VSGKSNSKSSKE

-1750 LLFSNGTASVDDFND
+1750 LLFSTATASVDDFND

-1829 GLTTRNFIK
+1829 GLITRNFIK

>member
-1 MKVLFSILLFTFC
+1 MKKILSIILFTYC
-14 ALGFAQTNVSEAISS
+14 LLGFAQTNVSGGAENGTQQVTINHTDNDLPSVSSITIDKTDIDENGGVAVITATISAVQS
-29 DITWSL
+29 KDVIIPL
-35 ADSPFTVTGSILV
+35 TVTG
-48 SNGVTLTIE
+48 TATINTDYS
-57 AGAVINF
+57 INF
-64 SDDYKILVKGNIISS
+64 DKLSPDVVSIYSDNYTNINVSEWNPDWGQTTTLDIITDGDNNYLKYSNLNYSGIVTNYAPGTDISS
-79 GTSESLITFNGH
+79 MNYVHFEYKT
-91 SSEGSSQMIIFK
+91 
-103 STNLSNSTI
+103 
-112 TYNVFNGPQK
+112 
-122 AIQLAD
+122 D
-128 ESEGNEDST
+128 DST
-137 KNSGILTVTYSDFN
+137 KLGLKLVNL
-151 NAGIY
+151 
-156 TKGYSTSA
+156 SA
-164 ELKFENST
+164 ELTNIEERESIVYLESIITTQSEDSWISVDIPLSSYTNDTSKVMQLVWDGNGTVNIDNLFFYKEN
-172 FDDLTI
+172 I
-178 KGYYPRTEP
+178 
-187 ITFTN
+187 I
-192 CVINNSNINS
+192 
-202 DSYNYGINI
+202 INI
-211 YYSNVLNS
+211 
-219 SFTIGC
+219 
-225 CGANFLIDNSTIYN
+225 
-239 SPFTDYNNNYEVL
+239 
-252 INKSLIINSPL
+252 
-263 NLPSGNL
+263 PSGASIGIIKL
-270 TITSSII
+270 TGIQDSSKEDNETIIIKPSTSPTNATSSI
-277 SFNGFDTSIGVNTRK
+277 
-292 ATISNSLISG
+292 
-302 NGAGTVLKMNSYS
+302 
-315 NYSSTISNSTL
+315 
-326 INSSTSVLLEGN
+326 
-338 NGTYDF
+338 
-344 SNSNLYNNQTY
+344 
-355 NVDNN
+355 
-360 SDQEISAE
+360 SDE
-368 NNYWGTVIESEI
+368 
-380 QDLIFDSSDNIDKGT
+380 
-395 VDYTP
+395 
-400 FLTSLNIEAPIS
+400 
-412 PPSNVTKSVTGS
+412 
-424 DVVLNW
+424 
-430 SANGE
+430 
-435 SDIAGYKLHY
+435 
-445 GSPTGYSY
+445 
-453 ATSVD
+453 
-458 LGNVTTYVVN
+458 
-468 GGDITTEYS
+468 
-477 ITAYDSSI
+477 
-485 DGTDDMV
+485 
-492 DGNESWFSAANEV
+492 
-505 NITLMSSATSIS
+505 
-517 EPTNS
+517 
-522 ATLTVTINST
+522 LTVTI
-532 SSQDIVVNLVYTGT
+532 
-546 AINATDYT
+546 
-554 GASSIT
+554 
-560 IAAGSLTGSIDITA
+560 
-574 IDNTNIEVTKTIIID
+574 
-589 VDTVTN
+589 VDEN
-595 ASEEGVQQVSI
+595 
-606 NLIDDDLPS
+606 
-615 VTLSYTPITFNEAGG
+615 F
-630 ISEIIATQSEI
+630 
-641 TSNDT
+641 
-646 AISLD
+646 
-651 LSGTAS
+651 
-657 NITIIED
+657 
-664 FETTLPSGAIN
+664 
-675 IANGVEVTIV
+675 
-685 DDPATSGVNGDV
+685 
-697 MKIVTSTAG
+697 
-706 EVWQYVIVSFQGDSL
+706 
-721 DLTTDDKVILV
+721 
-732 DVYSETAFTML
+732 
-743 VKSTAPSNGNAE
+743 
-755 GSTDASHGGS
+755 
-765 GWETLTFD
+765 
-773 FSNPKDGALVAN
+773 
-785 DVFGGIAFFPLWNG
+785 
-799 SGFNSAT
+799 
-806 VTTTYI
+806 
-812 DNISTPNGGDYRIS
+812 
-826 SRIIN
+826 
-831 IPAGTSSAT
+831 
-840 TTITGIE
+840 
-847 DSIFDEGD
+847 
-855 ETIIITP
+855 
-862 VNPTNATLTSLEATT
+862 
-877 ITITNKNYAPV
+877 APV
-888 AAAQTDVAATEQTE
+888 ATVQTDVAATEQTE
-902 VTITLV
+902 VTITLA
-908 GTDSES
+908 GTDSN
-914 DALTYIVST
+914 DDTLTYIVSA

-951 VYISTSDTATS
+951 VYVSTSDTAAS

-991 PVAVEDAAT
+991 PLAVEDTAT

-1042 DAIGSGYTR
+1042 DDIGSGYTR

-1074 KNYNDSPET
+1074 KNGNYSPET

-1130 DDNYELYNDTGNLTD
+1130 DDNYELYNDTGNLID

-1267 LTITVTAVNDAPVAL
+1267 LTITVTAVNDAPLAVEDTATVLEDAEFTSIDVITNDTDVEEDSLTLTAVTTAVTGTIAVNEDGVSVDYTPALDFNGTEVVTYTVSDGTVESTGTLTIAVTPVNDAPTITSTAVTAATEDVLYSYEITTDDIDGDIVTLSSSVLPSWLTLSGNTLSGRPLEGDVGEEITITATDNGEGSLTATQTFIIVVTAVNDAPVAL
-1282 ADTATVDEG
+1282 ADTTTVDEG

-1303 LLNNDTDTEN
+1303 LLNNDTDAEN
-1313 NPLTVILVSNP
+1313 NPLTAILVSDP
-1324 IYGSLTLNTDGTF
+1324 IYGSLTLNSDGTF
-1337 SYDHDGS
+1337 SYEHDGS
-1344 DFASDYFTYKVNDG
+1344 DIASDYFTYKVNDG

-1367 SIIINTVNDN
+1367 IIIINTVNDT

-1387 FIDENLSGITIGQFT
+1387 FIDENLLGVTIGQFT

-1473 NVNDISII
+1473 NVNDISITSAI
-1481 STTTDSYCSGTSGT
+1481 TDSYCSGTSGT
-1495 GSITISSIY
+1495 GSITISSID

-1535 SDGTYSLTISDISF
+1535 SDGTYSVTISDTSF

-1750 LLFSNGTASVDDFND
+1750 LLFSNGTASVDDFNN

-1801 MVLETQDLKFPIEN
+1801 MVLETQDLKFSIEN

-1829 GLTTRNFIK
+1829 GLITRNFIK

>member
-344 SNSNLYNNQTY
+344 SNSNLHNNQTY

-888 AAAQTDVAATEQTE
+888 AFSNQNNHYSINVISQGQSWETNLTQILEIIEGNTYTLTFDAWSDVNRSIYTGLGLSGNPGWDAILETINITPTKTTYSFTFEAIGIGNPEARVIFDLGADIGQVNIDNVSLVTSTEENIVLNGDFSSGSDYWVTGPLSTTPAPVVSTIDYVSATEKIE
-902 VTITLV
+902 VAITLV
-908 GTDSES
+908 GVDSEN
-914 DALTYIVST
+914 DALTYVIETLPVNGVLTDPNNSDVVVSAGDSLKGATVNYVST
-923 LPTNGTLSDNGTV
+923 SE
-936 ITTDDLPKTTTSADV
+936 IAEF
-951 VYISTSDTATS
+951 

-967 KVNDGTVDSEAATV
+967 KVNDGELNSNTATI
-981 SIVITAVNDA
+981 SIAITTVNDP
-991 PVAVEDAAT
+991 PVLSDDAISTKEDTSVNITLNVEDLDDT
-1000 VLEDAE
+1000 EFTYVIV
-1006 LTSIDVIT
+1006 SDVSNGSLSIT
-1014 NDINVDENTFPAYNG
+1014 NNVATY
-1029 NVFITEL
+1029 
-1036 ADPNGS
+1036 
-1042 DAIGSGYTR
+1042 
-1051 RYIELYNAGPS
+1051 
-1062 SVDLTGYRIDRY
+1062 
-1074 KNYNDSPET
+1074 SP
-1083 LSLTGSISAGEFY
+1083 
-1096 IITTG
+1096 
-1101 PENSDFFNTWGITPN
+1101 
-1116 QWDGT
+1116 Q
-1121 YNFVAGGNG
+1121 
-1130 DDNYELYNDTGNLTD
+1130 
-1145 QFGVPGED
+1145 ED
-1153 GTGTNHEYEDGRAER
+1153 
-1168 KIGVIQGNSIWD
+1168 
-1180 VDEWDIDNDEGLGDG
+1180 
-1195 PLNTDESF
+1195 
-1203 DPGSWIGTELDILKL
+1203 
-1218 TAVSTSGIG
+1218 
-1227 TVDINADGLSV
+1227 
-1238 DYTPAFNF
+1238 F
-1246 NGTETITYTV
+1246 NGADSFTLIAN
-1256 SDGELPSATGT
+1256 DGEANSANAIIS
-1267 LTITVTAVNDAPVAL
+1267 ITVTAVNDAPVAL

-1303 LLNNDTDTEN
+1303 LLHNDTDTEN
-1313 NPLTVILVSNP
+1313 NPLTAILVSDP
-1324 IYGSLTLNTDGTF
+1324 IYGALTLNTDGTF
-1337 SYDHDGS
+1337 SYEHDGS
-1344 DFASDYFTYKVNDG
+1344 DIASDYFTYKVNDG

-1420 IGDTNNTSFTI
+1420 AGDTNNTSFTI

-1473 NVNDISII
+1473 NVNDISIT
-1481 STTTDSYCSGTSGT
+1481 SATTDSYCSGTSGT
-1495 GSITISSIY
+1495 GSITISSIA

-1535 SDGTYSLTISDISF
+1535 SDGTYSVTISDTSF
-1549 SFTESF
+1549 SLTESF

-1610 IGSMLSTENSFLDEN
+1610 IGSMLSSENSFLDEN

-1648 NSDFHKTILLQSSVA
+1648 NSDFHKTILLQSSIA

-1676 GTDYGTYNIFRNTN
+1676 GTDFGTYNIFRNTN

-1733 VSGKSNSKSSTE
+1733 ISGKSNSKSSTE

>member
-1 MKVLFSILLFTFC
+1 MKVLFSILIFTFC
-14 ALGFAQTNVSEAISS
+14 ALGFGQTNVSGAISS

-35 ADSPFTVTGSILV
+35 ANSPYTVTGNILV
-48 SNGVTLTIE
+48 ASGVTLTIE
-57 AGAVINF
+57 AGVTVKVNSGLYI
-64 SDDYKILVKGNIISS
+64 KIKGKIIAE
-79 GTSESLITFNGH
+79 GTSSSLITFT
-91 SSEGSSQMIIFK
+91 SSASSPAKGNWKYIMFD
-103 STNLSNSTI
+103 NSNTVFDSE
-112 TYNVFNGPQK
+112 YNYQ
-122 AIQLAD
+122 
-128 ESEGNEDST
+128 SGN
-137 KNSGILTVTYSDFN
+137 KMKY
-151 NAGIY
+151 
-156 TKGYSTSA
+156 
-164 ELKFENST
+164 
-172 FDDLTI
+172 
-178 KGYYPRTEP
+178 
-187 ITFTN
+187 
-192 CVINNSNINS
+192 CVI
-202 DSYNYGINI
+202 SYAEYGLRIFQ
-211 YYSNVLNS
+211 S
-219 SFTIGC
+219 SFY
-225 CGANFLIDNSTIYN
+225 LDNSTISNN
-239 SPFTDYNNNYEVL
+239 SLSGIDFDDVT
-252 INKSLIINSPL
+252 KSLISN
-263 NLPSGNL
+263 N
-270 TITSSII
+270 
-277 SFNGFDTSIGVNTRK
+277 
-292 ATISNSLISG
+292 TISNNPSGTSLTGLTNDEGDDNYENDTYKDVMWLANTIKDNDNSGLVFNRHGTRSYNNIYKNNIITG
-302 NGAGTVLKMNSYS
+302 NG
-315 NYSSTISNSTL
+315 ISDFGGGYGLDLPWGNVTDGVKNNL
-326 INSSTSVLLEGN
+326 IEGN
-338 NGTYDF
+338 VIYNNGNGIRIGTGPSGWGGSGYDSKVSTVKKNFIINNKGYSINTYETYTNETLVIENNIIVANQ
-344 SNSNLYNNQTY
+344 NSNKLVELKDEKGSVFRYNTLLNTTKNVTIGGSLLSFSDGYQDEDSKSNTINNNTFIFHNRNGLDLFYGGNTFNNNNIIHKNKSEDKSGLYSVKILGN
-355 NVDNN
+355 DNN
-360 SDQEISAE
+360 NFE
-368 NNYWGTVIESEI
+368 NNYWGTASESEI
-380 QDLIFDSSDNIDKGT
+380 QAAIYDYTDDFELGQ

-412 PPSNVTKSVTGS
+412 PPSNVTKSVSGS

-445 GSPTGYSY
+445 GSSTGYSY
-453 ATSVD
+453 ATTVD
-458 LGNVTTYVVN
+458 LGNVTNYTIT
-468 GGDITTEYS
+468 GGDFDTEYS
-477 ITAYDSSI
+477 ITAYDTNL

-522 ATLTVTINST
+522 ATLTVTLNNT

-546 AINATDYT
+546 AINATDYA

-560 IAAGSLTGSIDITA
+560 IAAGSLTGTIDVTA

-646 AISLD
+646 TISLD

-657 NITIIED
+657 SATMIED
-664 FETTLPSGAIN
+664 FETTLPSSAILGVGGA
-675 IANGVEVTIV
+675 EVTIV
-685 DDPATSGVNGDV
+685 ADPATNGVNGDV
-697 MKIVTSTAG
+697 MKIVTSTSG
-706 EVWQYVIVSFQGDSL
+706 EFWQFGQLLFQGDNL
-721 DLTTDDKVILV
+721 DLTTDDKVVLV
-732 DVYSETAFTML
+732 DVYSEIAFIMMAKVTTL
-743 VKSTAPSNGNAE
+743 NGGEEPA
-755 GSTDASHGGS
+755 TDAAHSGS
-765 GWETLTFD
+765 GWETLSFD
-773 FSNPKDGALVAN
+773 FSDPKDNTSVA
-785 DVFGGIAFFPLWNG
+785 DGIYGRIIFFPLWNG
-799 SGFNSAT
+799 GDWNASS

-812 DNISTPNGGDYRIS
+812 DNISAGSGGDFIIS

-840 TTITGIE
+840 ITITGIE

-888 AAAQTDVAATEQTE
+888 AAAQTDLPATEQTE

-923 LPTNGTLSDNGTV
+923 LPTNGTLSGNGTV
-936 ITTDDLPKTTTSADV
+936 ITIDDLPKTTTSADV
-951 VYISTSDTATS
+951 VYISTSETAEF

-967 KVNDGTVDSEAATV
+967 KVNDGELNSNTATI
-981 SIVITAVNDA
+981 SIAITTVNDL
-991 PVAVEDAAT
+991 PVLSDDFITTEEDTSVNITFNVEDLDDT
-1000 VLEDAE
+1000 EFTYVIV
-1006 LTSIDVIT
+1006 SDVSNGSLSIT
-1014 NDINVDENTFPAYNG
+1014 NNVAIYSP
-1029 NVFITEL
+1029 L
-1036 ADPNGS
+1036 A
-1042 DAIGSGYTR
+1042 
-1051 RYIELYNAGPS
+1051 
-1062 SVDLTGYRIDRY
+1062 
-1074 KNYNDSPET
+1074 
-1083 LSLTGSISAGEFY
+1083 
-1096 IITTG
+1096 
-1101 PENSDFFNTWGITPN
+1101 
-1116 QWDGT
+1116 
-1121 YNFVAGGNG
+1121 
-1130 DDNYELYNDTGNLTD
+1130 
-1145 QFGVPGED
+1145 
-1153 GTGTNHEYEDGRAER
+1153 
-1168 KIGVIQGNSIWD
+1168 
-1180 VDEWDIDNDEGLGDG
+1180 
-1195 PLNTDESF
+1195 
-1203 DPGSWIGTELDILKL
+1203 
-1218 TAVSTSGIG
+1218 
-1227 TVDINADGLSV
+1227 
-1238 DYTPAFNF
+1238 NF
-1246 NGTETITYTV
+1246 NGTDSFTLTAN
-1256 SDGELPSATGT
+1256 DGEATSANAIIS
-1267 LTITVTAVNDAPVAL
+1267 ITVTAVNDTPVAL

-1291 NTSTTLENGETS
+1291 DTSTTLENGETS
-1303 LLNNDTDTEN
+1303 LLHNDTDTEN
-1313 NPLTVILVSNP
+1313 NPLTAILVSDP
-1324 IYGSLTLNTDGTF
+1324 IYGALTLNTDGTF
-1337 SYDHDGS
+1337 SYEHDGS
-1344 DFASDYFTYKVNDG
+1344 DIASDYFTYKVNDG
-1358 ELDSNTATV
+1358 ELDSNIATV

-1387 FIDENLSGITIGQFT
+1387 FIDENLSGVTIGQFT

-1420 IGDTNNTSFTI
+1420 IGDTDNTSFTI

-1436 IINES
+1436 IIKES

-1495 GSITISSIY
+1495 GSITISSIA

-1535 SDGTYSLTISDISF
+1535 SDGTYSVTISDTSF
-1549 SFTESF
+1549 SLTESF

-1610 IGSMLSTENSFLDEN
+1610 IGSMLSSENSFLDEN

-1648 NSDFHKTILLQSSVA
+1648 NSDFHKTILLQSSIA

-1676 GTDYGTYNIFRNTN
+1676 GTDFGTYNIFRNTN

-1733 VSGKSNSKSSTE
+1733 ISGKSNSKSSTE

-1780 NIKLSEG
+1780 NIKLSAG

-1815 LASSTYFIKIFTSK
+1815 LASSTYFIKVFTSK
-1829 GLTTRNFIK
+1829 GLTTRSFIK